1 MFTQERAPWQTFTYS
16 KSRIE
21 TLKIKS
27 EMCLKLTIKA
37 PGQPSTLFIV
47 NFEHFHSFF
56 FCVLLLTWSP
66 TLSIYKRWIKILLQ
80 LLTDVQKS

>member
-27 EMCLKLTIKA
+27 EMCLKLTVKA

-47 NFEHFHSFF
+47 NFEQQ
-56 FCVLLLTWSP
+56 
-66 TLSIYKRWIKILLQ
+66 Q
-80 LLTDVQKS
+80 LLFFLCFTVDLESHPINL